1 MSLKAKRFFE
11 EELSGEP
18 LTQEKVEWALQKF
31 ARLAWSDGY
40 TGKYMEGFGGMSK
53 DSVEEF
59 LNKDYSPRDQEL
71 VHL

>member
-1 MSLKAKRFFE
+1 MKKAKEFFE

-18 LTQEKVEWALQKF
+18 LTQESVIWALEKF

-40 TGKYMEGFGGMSK
+40 TSRYTEGWGGI
-53 DSVEEF
+53 DRETPENF
-59 LNKDYSPRDQEL
+59 LNKPYSDRDKEF